1 MSASALTA
9 APAEPSTGRTLPD
22 IAQLAVCTIDG
33 AAAVGITV
41 IGRDGTLETPAYTD
55 ERVLELDRAQTRCH
69 EGPCMVADERPGT
82 VLIDDMSAER
92 RWPQFAAAA
101 ERLGVRSMVSCS
113 LPLAHG
119 GTRAALNAYAA
130 SACAF
135 DETATKTAALFAE
148 YACVAF
154 EQAFVIASLRSALA
168 SRQAIGEA
176 TGILMERH
184 RLASREAFQALSESS
199 QRLNVKVRYI
209 AQYVVR
215 TGQNPQ
221 TIGPDD
227 LARFV

>member
-1 MSASALTA
+1 LAA
-9 APAEPSTGRTLPD
+9 APAEPSTARALHD
-22 IAQLAVCTIDG
+22 IARLAVCTIDG

-55 ERVLELDRAQTRCH
+55 ERVLELDRAQAQCH
-69 EGPCMVADERPGT
+69 EGPCIEVDEQPGPVPLT
-82 VLIDDMSAER
+82 IDDMATER
-92 RWPQFAAAA
+92 RWPHFAAAA
-101 ERLGVRSMVSCS
+101 ERLGVRGMISCG

-130 SACAF
+130 SASAF
-135 DETATKTAALFAE
+135 DETAAKTTALFAE

-154 EQAFVIASLRSALA
+154 EQAFVISSLRSALE

-184 RLASREAFQALSESS
+184 RLASHEAFQALSESS
-199 QRLNVKVRYI
+199 QRLNVKVRHI

-215 TGQNPQ
+215 TGQSPQ
-221 TIGPDD
+221 TIEPGD
-227 LARFV
+227 LARTA